1 MSRQTRMAFI
11 EILSMA
17 LLNLFVASAQ
27 AQDKLRP
34 LVFTVGPEEVVASR
48 SELTRAVPTNHS
60 WPDSPLGV
68 IKVDEGHYWFMASG
82 GDGSGSPGL
91 VRGTLDHL
99 VSGNLV
105 YPVSPV
111 LDFKTKRPIVPER
124 YTYAGSGPFYVEPR
138 SGSFIQFVH
147 LEITFGNAQQNNPFY
162 SRLGLAISKNRGK
175 TWHFVCEIIGTV
187 VSLPDWKAY
196 VQKNSSSPWL
206 DTGPGSYAIV
216 DDKGASYFYIYFSDN
231 SYPVGAE
238 GHLGVARAKVAEV
251 VSAAANGECVAWKK
265 YYKNRWDEPGIGG
278 KSSSVES
285 GHAPT
290 DIHFDVKYNS
300 YLKQYILAS
309 GSMIDLPG
317 YLELTTS
324 KDGIHWAPR
333 SRVVESLTPDH
344 QQSIIDYPSII
355 GVDSDP
361 NIPGK
366 TFYIYSTKHAFEPD
380 LLEVT
385 RRKITLR

>member
-216 DDKGASYFYIYFSDN
+216 DDKGASYFYVYFGDN

-251 VSAAANGECVAWKK
+251 VSRKVQLSGKRPCANRYPLRRQVQQLSKTIHLGEWIDDRSARIFGANDLQGWHPLGAP
-265 YYKNRWDEPGIGG
+265 E
-278 KSSSVES
+278 SSCR
-285 GHAPT
+285 
-290 DIHFDVKYNS
+290 IFD
-300 YLKQYILAS
+300 A
-309 GSMIDLPG
+309 
-317 YLELTTS
+317 
-324 KDGIHWAPR
+324 
-333 SRVVESLTPDH
+333 
-344 QQSIIDYPSII
+344 
-355 GVDSDP
+355 
-361 NIPGK
+361 
-366 TFYIYSTKHAFEPD
+366 
-380 LLEVT
+380 
-385 RRKITLR
+385 